1 MDHLEDAAIICLYWH
16 RDPQAIPATAE
27 KYGRYCAVVAQ
38 NILRSP
44 QDTEECVNDTYLR
57 AWNAMPPHR
66 PAVLAAFL
74 GKITRNLALNRRRKD
89 TAEKRGGGEADA
101 AFEELA
107 QVVSDRDTPEAAL
120 DRRELLEAV
129 NDFLAALPDAKRRIF
144 VCRYWYFDSVPD
156 IAARFSLSENH
167 VYVTLHR
174 LRAQLRRR
182 LSERGF
188 TL

>member
-1 MDHLEDAAIICLYWH
+1 MDDAAIVALFWA
-16 RDPQAIPATAE
+16 RDERAIPATAE
-27 KYGRYCAVVAQ
+27 KYGSYCTAVAR
-38 NILRSP
+38 NILRD
-44 QDTEECVNDTYLR
+44 QRDTEECVNDTYLR

-66 PAVLAAFL
+66 PAVLSAFL

-101 AFEELA
+101 VFEELS
-107 QVVSDRDTPEAAL
+107 QVVSHRDTPESDL
-120 DRRELLEAV
+120 DRRELLGAINE
-129 NDFLAALPDAKRRIF
+129 FLAALPDIKRRIF

-156 IAARFSLSENH
+156 IARRFTLSENH

-174 LRAQLRRR
+174 LRTQLRRR

-188 TL
+188 ML